1 MLSNGSVSAY
11 PGGERDLWE
20 KRIFGG
26 AYQLEGVTNDQ
37 RPKYGAL
44 NLMLHPDGPAP
55 RFGSCYFLLSPKV
68 SSRSTYTYLDSHQDP
83 KEKGTYEEFDMI
95 LAAFGRDIRKRF
107 CNW

>member
-1 MLSNGSVSAY
+1 MKSVAEALFEQGIYKSQFETLLSNGSVSAY

-20 KRIFGG
+20 QRIFGG

-83 KEKGTYEEFDMI
+83 KRKGD
-95 LAAFGRDIRKRF
+95 L
-107 CNW
+107 